1 MSASDYENVRY
12 AFDYLDF
19 AVKRIDQDT
28 VWKQMINRLSSSM
41 KREGVDTIIL
51 LGQYGYGKTFILHKL
66 DDILSG
72 KAKVK
77 VPFDPDKVVSCRINI
92 TPSEPQPRIGLTFV
106 TSIFKNIGRRK
117 LEEISK
123 KMELKDFKLLN
134 IEMKRVFNRFQQGS
148 EEHKV
153 AAFHWITGESVSE
166 ENKMLNMRTGLNESD
181 RALRFLSQFLVL
193 LKRTGYHSLV
203 VLVDEFEYV
212 VTVYSPRKVN
222 QMMHMFRHIY
232 DEFAE
237 FKKKNV
243 ALANLIFVIAVTPT
257 GWDDLTNL
265 EKPTSIPVKSG
276 GAGVRP
282 WLNRV
287 QPIRGRN
294 VFELR
299 PFNREETE
307 MLVIARL
314 EKRREETEAPYKT
327 FPFVTPPFID
337 LLYEQTKGVPKDI
350 IQVCDLVINVA
361 LEKGLKEINA
371 ENGKQI
377 LKTYHLFKEQIK
389 AP

>member
-1 MSASDYENVRY
+1 MNSRSYEDVRD

-19 AVKRIDQDT
+19 AVERIDQEETWD
-28 VWKQMINRLSSSM
+28 QIINRLNSSM
-41 KREGVDTIIL
+41 RREGVDTLIL

-66 DDILSG
+66 DEVLSG
-72 KAKVK
+72 RAKANL
-77 VPFDPDKVVSCRINI
+77 PFNPNNVASCRINI
-92 TPSEPQPRIGLTFV
+92 TPSEPEPRIGLAFV
-106 TSIFKNIGRRK
+106 TSIFKNIGKEK

-123 KMELKDFKLLN
+123 RMKLDDFKLLD
-134 IEMKRVFNRFQQGS
+134 IEMKRIFNRFQQGT
-148 EEHKV
+148 EENKV
-153 AAFHWITGESVSE
+153 AAFHWITGESVAE
-166 ENKMLNMRTGLNESD
+166 ENKLLHMRTALNESD
-181 RALRFLSQFLVL
+181 KALKYLIQFLVL
-193 LKRTGYHSLV
+193 LRRAGFTSLV

-237 FKKKNV
+237 FKEKKIL
-243 ALANLIFVIAVTPT
+243 LANLIFVIAITPT

-265 EKPTSIPVKSG
+265 EKATSIPVKSG

-294 VFELR
+294 LFELR
-299 PFNREETE
+299 PFNRKETE

-314 EKRREETEAPYKT
+314 DKKRKQTEVPYKT

-337 LLYEQTKGVPKDI
+337 LLYGQTKGVPKDI
-350 IQVCDLVINVA
+350 IQLCDLVITVA
-361 LEKGLKEINA
+361 LERDLTEINT
-371 ENGKQI
+371 ENGKEI
-377 LKTYHLFKEQIK
+377 LKTYHLYKEEEK
-389 AP
+389 TA